1 MIPMNQVQILETAPI
16 LINLKIQRIHL
27 MAQAKP
33 TTSTVLTSVD
43 RSTKALNTAAD
54 TLVKATQEQ
63 AAQVVLLTGQL
74 SNLATDIQ
82 VKQSELGALND
93 ELATNQRENAAE
105 LRLRIKEDREKVLK
119 ELLQESGLVAKTPA
133 EIKEV
138 QAQLAEALSDNQ
150 DALDAV
156 KETVTATLT
165 QQYTSRISTLES
177 DHKVAIAQLNA
188 NTVADQRAIASQ
200 AEQIAQLRSDLAEE
214 RKVRVQTEEA
224 RSRAQGVVVNASG
237 K

>member
-1 MIPMNQVQILETAPI
+1 
-16 LINLKIQRIHL
+16 

-150 DALDAV
+150 DAVDAV

-165 QQYTSRISTLES
+165 QQYTARISTLES

-200 AEQIAQLRSDLAEE
+200 AEQITQLRSDLAEE

>member
-1 MIPMNQVQILETAPI
+1 
-16 LINLKIQRIHL
+16 

-33 TTSTVLTSVD
+33 TTTTVLTSVD